1 MAGVQ
6 EFPPGFRT
14 EEIATDGATIAAIL
28 AFSATYRDKLDER
41 RGQLIATGAESDGAS
56 P

>member
-14 EEIATDGATIAAIL
+14 EEIATDDATSTDAEVTKQAHDWIGDPFPPL
-28 AFSATYRDKLDER
+28 A
-41 RGQLIATGAESDGAS
+41 G
-56 P
+56 